1 MIKESNIF
9 GKEIIF
15 FDLTVN
21 VDDIWV
27 DQLPIYQRFD
37 RFLGVIDEFKRTII
51 INLL

>member
-21 VDDIWV
+21 VDDMCF
-27 DQLPIYQRFD
+27 DQLYTQ
-37 RFLGVIDEFKRTII
+37 LQE
-51 INLL
+51 